1 MTAKAQLVTE
11 LGGSHNQFYIGSGYS
26 DSFFNTTYG
35 INHTRYFKRLKR
47 DISGILDFSSP
58 LCFKYYTRYIFRKGF
73 QFDIYKKNNFKLPIA
88 IISSSVKKRLPLF
101 NFHDI
106 ITNISFLPGIYKG
119 RYTFAGDISLNFL
132 WFYRIH
138 YNDEWYKQGGTKPNI
153 NSEKINVSVGVI
165 LAYNLKRFSFIFK
178 GGFQQRSNWE
188 FIKKPFYAVGI
199 FAYKLNFRK
208 RVQL

>member
-1 MTAKAQLVTE
+1 MTAMAQLFTK
-11 LGGSHNQFYIGSGYS
+11 LGEHHNQFYIGLGYS

-58 LCFKYYTRYIFRKGF
+58 LYYKYYTRYIFRKGF
-73 QFDIYKKNNFKLPIA
+73 QFDIYKKNDFKLPIA

-106 ITNISFLPGIYKG
+106 ITNISLLPGIYKDK
-119 RYTFAGDISLNFL
+119 YTIAGVISFNFL
-132 WFYRIH
+132 WFHRIH
-138 YNDEWYKQGGTKPNI
+138 YNDEWYKQNGTKPNT
-153 NSEKINVSVGVI
+153 NSEKINISLGLVF
-165 LAYNLKRFSFIFK
+165 AFNLQRFSFVFK
-178 GGFQQRSNWE
+178 GGFQQMSNWE
-188 FIKKPFYAVGI
+188 FIKKPFYAVGV

-208 RVQL
+208 